1 MVLSE
6 TCLSSSTQE
15 RLATYI
21 SKLEVI
27 KTRVIRS
34 WFTFDKLV
42 NSVQFIHILT
52 KYCLEAKI
60 VKTLGDGD
68 IWNNLL
74 TTKNIRNNKKL
85 LAGIK
90 ALPEA
95 NYDQICEA
103 VDDIMASLTSEVQIF
118 IEKTLVSLE
127 EMYDKKR

>member
-1 MVLSE
+1 MK
-6 TCLSSSTQE
+6 E
-15 RLATYI
+15 RLI
-21 SKLEVI
+21 SWSYSTVRDEPEI
-27 KTRVIRS
+27 KTVSLEGNILRSTWGMKRCRV
-34 WFTFDKLV
+34 
-42 NSVQFIHILT
+42 T